1 MLTESDRVLLAV
13 PLSIATQAQGDE
25 GQDEEVG
32 MDGTHKGKAIRN
44 KDRGERATI
53 QNAIV
58 QVER

>member
-1 MLTESDRVLLAV
+1 VLLAV